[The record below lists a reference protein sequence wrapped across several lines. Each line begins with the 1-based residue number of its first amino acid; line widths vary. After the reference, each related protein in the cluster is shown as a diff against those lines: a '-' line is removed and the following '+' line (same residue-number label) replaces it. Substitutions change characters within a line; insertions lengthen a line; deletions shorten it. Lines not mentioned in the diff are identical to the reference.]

1 MEKTN
6 LIMDYNDKPSTGKWI
21 TLSFQHVFAM
31 FSATVLVPLL
41 TGLPISIALFSSG
54 IGTLIYILCT
64 KGKVPMYL
72 GSSFAYIAYINT
84 TLWAVGENG
93 DILTGT
99 QNPNGGYGAMIA
111 GVVAVGL
118 VYCIVALIIKFLGT
132 KWIEKILPPVVVGPM
147 IIVIG
152 LSLASSAVSNTGL
165 TADPNWKNIVVA
177 LATLLFTAILSIKG
191 KGFIKIIPFLLGIC
205 FGYVLSVILNFLPG
219 DEIMDLSA
227 LKEVVTHP
235 SEWFKIPEF
244 TIIGWKDAELGAGIS
259 MAKLNFSY
267 VLAAIPIAFATICE
281 HIGDHQVLG
290 KITGKNYME
299 EPGLSR
305 TLLGDGIAT
314 SVAGL
319 MGSVP
324 NTSYGENTAVVGMS
338 KIGSVWV
345 TGLAAIIAVLLS
357 FCNVFTVL
365 ISTIPS
371 AVMGGICLILYG
383 FIASNGLRVL
393 IDNKTDMNDSRNVII
408 VSVMLIIGLGG
419 AVLYKFTGMALASLF
434 GIILNLVLPKEKAEE
449 IKQE

>member
-1 MEKTN
+1 MENKE
-6 LIMDYNDKPSTGKWI
+6 LLMDYNDKPTLGKWLV
-21 TLSFQHVFAM
+21 LSFQHIFAM

-54 IGTLIYILCT
+54 VGTLIYILCT

-84 TLWAVGENG
+84 VLYSIDASGNKIT
-93 DILTGT
+93 
-99 QNPNGGYGAMIA
+99 NPEGGYGALIV
-111 GVVAVGL
+111 GVVGIGL
-118 VYCIVALIIKFLGT
+118 VYCIVALIIKFIGT
-132 KWIEKILPPVVVGPM
+132 KWIEKLLPPVVVGPM

-152 LSLASSAVSNTGL
+152 LSLAGSAVSNTGL
-165 TADPNWKNIVVA
+165 TENPSWKMIVVS
-177 LATLLFTAILSIKG
+177 LSTLIFTAILSIKG

-205 FGYVLSVILNFLPG
+205 FGYLVSIILNLLPG
-219 DEIMDLSA
+219 DKILDLSL
-227 LKEVVTHP
+227 LKETFLT
-235 SEWFKIPEF
+235 SSKWFKIPEF
-244 TIIGWKDAELGAGIS
+244 TILGPENKELGLGIN
-259 MAKLNFSY
+259 MAKLNFSF
-267 VLAAIPIAFATICE
+267 VLSGIPIAFATICE

-290 KITGKNYME
+290 KITKKNYLE
-299 EPGLSR
+299 DPGLSR

-314 SVAGL
+314 AAAGL
-319 MGSVP
+319 IGSVP

-345 TGLAAIIAVLLS
+345 TGLAAIIAILLS
-357 FCNVFTVL
+357 FCNLFTVF

-393 IDNKTDMNDSRNVII
+393 VDNKIDMNDSRNVII

-419 AVLYKFTGMALASLF
+419 AVLYKFTGMALASIF
-434 GIILNLVLPKEKAEE
+434 GICLNLILPKEKKIKSEE
-449 IKQE
+449 